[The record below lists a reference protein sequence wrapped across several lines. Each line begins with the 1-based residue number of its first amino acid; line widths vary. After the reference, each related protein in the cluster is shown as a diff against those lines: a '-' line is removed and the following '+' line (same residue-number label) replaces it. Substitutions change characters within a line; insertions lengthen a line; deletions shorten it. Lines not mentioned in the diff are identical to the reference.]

1 MEKYNPLTTNPIIQ
15 DENSDTSHQL
25 ECGSNN
31 DTFIDLCND
40 IIKLIELCDES
51 EESYKSMMVKGNPQS
66 EKFYSQLIA
75 NNEKQKELIMRII
88 DDYEKE

>member
-1 MEKYNPLTTNPIIQ
+1 MEKYNSLATTL
-15 DENSDTSHQL
+15 HQL
-25 ECGSNN
+25 ECESNN

-40 IIKLIELCDES
+40 IIELIELCDES
-51 EESYKSMMVKGNPQS
+51 EESYKSLMVKGNPQS

-88 DDYEKE
+88 NDYGKE

>member
-1 MEKYNPLTTNPIIQ
+1 MEKYNSLTT
-15 DENSDTSHQL
+15 TLHQL
-25 ECGSNN
+25 ECESNN

-40 IIKLIELCDES
+40 IIELIELCDES
-51 EESYKSMMVKGNPQS
+51 AESYKSMMVKGNPQS

-88 DDYEKE
+88 NDYEKE

>member
-1 MEKYNPLTTNPIIQ
+1 MEKYNSLTT
-15 DENSDTSHQL
+15 TLHQL
-25 ECGSNN
+25 EEGSNN

-40 IIKLIELCDES
+40 IIELIELCDES
-51 EESYKSMMVKGNPQS
+51 AESYKSMMVKGNPQS

>member
-1 MEKYNPLTTNPIIQ
+1 MEKYNTLTT
-15 DENSDTSHQL
+15 TLHQL
-25 ECGSNN
+25 ECESNN
-31 DTFIDLCND
+31 DAFIDLCND
-40 IIKLIELCDES
+40 IIELIELCDES

-88 DDYEKE
+88 NDYEKE